1 MAKTPKIVSPTGEEI
16 DTTPPVPKI
25 TGCVPVGTQV
35 LLEFLTLQEMIGTN
49 LFVQDEQEVSVPR
62 HAYVKAIGPRL
73 VEDNWGFKVGDRIL
87 FSGAGVMVPNYDDCH
102 RERFICEP
110 GGIKAVLPEETK

>member
-1 MAKTPKIVSPTGEEI
+1 MAKKPKIVSSLGEELAS
-16 DTTPPVPKI
+16 TPTVPAI
-25 TGCVPVGTQV
+25 VGCVPTGAQI

-62 HAYVKAIGPRL
+62 HAYILALGPRL
-73 VEDNWGFKVGDRIL
+73 VEDNWGFTVGDRIL
-87 FSGAGVMVPNYDDCH
+87 FSGAGVQVPNYDDCH

-110 GGIKAVLPEETK
+110 GGIKAVLTEDKV